1 MWSADRVMLGL
12 AGLGL
17 ASLLTLSAAPAPDT
31 IAVHLSN
38 FAFMPNQLR
47 LRASVPVR
55 LHIVNDSTGGH
66 NFSAPLLFSASA
78 FPEGAP
84 PTDGKVEVGPKSS
97 VDIVFVPRVPGS
109 YKAECT
115 HFLHSLFGM
124 TGEIIVEPPP
134 R

>member
-1 MWSADRVMLGL
+1 MWSVDRVMLGL
-12 AGLGL
+12 AAL

-84 PTDGKVEVGPKSS
+84 PT
-97 VDIVFVPRVPGS
+97 VPGS

-134 R
+134 P